1 VSTYREIVGKKIK
14 KVSSDPSSG
23 TDGEMW
29 YNSTTQSLRGLKFL
43 QAWSS
48 GSPLITAR
56 GRNQGAGTQTA
67 GLSFGG
73 MNPPTL
79 YANTEEYNG
88 TGWTTGGALPTTI
101 FDHAGDGT
109 QTSAFSAGGQ
119 PTDPGSATTATCSY
133 NGTSWTSLPALSTA
147 RKKITGLGASSTAA
161 LVFGGQIEPPGA
173 STNASEE
180 YSGSSWTTGGTL
192 NSIRSKSGGAGTQ
205 TAGLGFGGYMPSSGP
220 GSPSKLAN
228 TETYDGTSWSEVNDM
243 NTARDGLGGF
253 GTQTSALAAGGYS
266 NPPGTYSNATETW
279 DGTNWTT
286 SPATLGTARNAVS
299 SAGTTS
305 GGWIAGGYG
314 PPGSVTSD
322 TEEFN
327 SSTNVITAAAFSSG
341 TNFPT
346 SSSAVAGAGPRDAA
360 IGIGGYPEGS
370 PPTGKSF
377 EYNGVA
383 WSAEATLNPSTGTAG
398 VNSAAGTQTAVINSQ
413 SNPGPPYAYNAA
425 GEYDGSSWSNAN
437 NRPTANY
444 SDASAGTQTA
454 GLFFGGAASPS
465 SLSNATISYD
475 GTNWTVEES
484 MSTTRSIA
492 CGSGTSTAA
501 LAGGGLSVPSPAT
514 NTSNSEEYGGESW
527 TSGGTM
533 LAALRE
539 HRAGGTQTDTLEF
552 GGRIQGAPPSTFRL
566 NSSTY
571 DGTAWASGPNL
582 ATARGLSGS
591 GNGPV
596 GAIWGAAGYYPGSS
610 PNRTN
615 TTEHFNVET
624 TAANVKTFSTS

>member
-1 VSTYREIVGKKIK
+1 MSTYREIIGKKIK

-29 YNSTTQSLRGLKFL
+29 YNSTTGTLRGLKL
-43 QAWSS
+43 VEAWSS
-48 GSPLITAR
+48 GSPL
-56 GRNQGAGTQTA
+56 
-67 GLSFGG
+67 
-73 MNPPTL
+73 
-79 YANTEEYNG
+79 
-88 TGWTTGGALPTTI
+88 
-101 FDHAGDGT
+101 
-109 QTSAFSAGGQ
+109 
-119 PTDPGSATTATCSY
+119 
-133 NGTSWTSLPALSTA
+133 STA
-147 RKKITGLGASSTAA
+147 RYGA
-161 LVFGGQIEPPGA
+161 
-173 STNASEE
+173 
-180 YSGSSWTTGGTL
+180 
-192 NSIRSKSGGAGTQ
+192 GGAGTQ
-205 TAGLGFGGYMPSSGP
+205 TAGLCIAGNVGPTDTRTTVVEEYNGSGWAAGGALPTATRSLASAGTQTAAFAAGGYDT
-220 GSPSKLAN
+220 AN
-228 TETYDGTSWSEVNDM
+228 TAEAYTYDGSSWTGIPALNTARRSLNCMGSGTTTAGLVAGGLIEPPYSNASEEYNGSSWSEGDNLNTARSTGGSAGTQTATILAGGTTGSLSVKAEQYDGTSWTEGPDI
-243 NTARDGLGGF
+243 NTARQGLGAA
-253 GTQTSALAAGGYS
+253 GTQTSAIIVGGR
-266 NPPGTYSNATETW
+266 NPDRDATETW
-279 DGTNWTT
+279 DGTSWSTA
-286 SPATLGTARNAVS
+286 PATLATARYDVAPTNAGPS
-299 SAGTTS
+299 ST
-305 GGWIAGGYG
+305 WMVAGGYG
-314 PPGSVTSD
+314 PSSVRD
-322 TEEFN
+322 LTEEYN
-327 SSTNVITAAAFSSG
+327 SLTSVITAAAFSSG

-360 IGIGGYPEGS
+360 LGIGGYPEGS

-383 WSAEATLNPSTGTAG
+383 WSAEATLNPNTGTAG
-398 VNSAAGTQTAVINSQ
+398 VNSAAGSQTACINSQ
-413 SNPGPPYAYNAA
+413 SNPGPPYPYDAA

-437 NRPTANY
+437 DRPTANY
-444 SDASAGTQTA
+444 SDASAGTLTA
-454 GLFFGGAASPS
+454 ALFFGGAASPS
-465 SLSNATISYD
+465 SLSNATLSYD

-492 CGSGTSTAA
+492 CGSGSSTAA

-571 DGTAWASGPNL
+571 DGTTWSTSANL

-596 GAIWGAAGYYPGSS
+596 GSIWGAAGYYPGSS

-615 TTEHFNVET
+615 TTEHFNVATET
-624 TAANVKTFSTS
+624 ANIKDFTTS